1 MEDDTVSK
9 AESGRIDP
17 EVPSNYRPPA
27 SPIFFLSGSP
37 TMVAEARRALINAG
51 VDEKNIQVEEDARL
65 EPHRANRTT
74 DNCDTLLSNQGIS
87 RHGRDF

>member
-1 MEDDTVSK
+1 
-9 AESGRIDP
+9 
-17 EVPSNYRPPA
+17 
-27 SPIFFLSGSP
+27 
-37 TMVAEARRALINAG
+37 MVAEARRALINAG